1 MFCKICYDNN
11 NLIFNTHNVRDKL
24 GYTICPTLLNFTC
37 PICGCKGHTKSYCK
51 VEYDI
56 HDIIWG
62 IGLKTMIGKSWA
74 DECNA

>member
-11 NLIFNTHNVRDKL
+11 NLNFNTHNVRDKL
-24 GYTICPTLLNFTC
+24 GNTICPTLLKFTC
-37 PICGCKGHTKSYCK
+37 PICLCKGHTKSYCK

-56 HDIIWG
+56 NDIIWG
-62 IGLKTMIGKSWA
+62 IGLKSMIGKSWA